1 MMRQYGPKD
10 DFAALHAHVTQC
22 FSYMQGRID
31 PPSSLSRLTV
41 DGLREM
47 AENSEIWAIEDQQ
60 RPIA

>member
-47 AENSEIWAIEDQQ
+47 AENSEI
-60 RPIA
+60 